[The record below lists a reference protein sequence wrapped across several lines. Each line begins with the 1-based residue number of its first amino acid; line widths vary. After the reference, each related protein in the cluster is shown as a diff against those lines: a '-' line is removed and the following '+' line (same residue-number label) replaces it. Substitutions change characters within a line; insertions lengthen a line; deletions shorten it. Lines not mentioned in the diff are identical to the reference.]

1 MSTPTQSQANSST
14 DREVPLLEVEQ
25 LVKHFEQDANTVL
38 PWSTGDAVRAVD
50 GVSFTLEKGEVL
62 GLVGESGCGKTTTG
76 KMVVGLHEPTAGSIQ
91 FKGRDITTPGSSERK
106 ETRKEIQMVFQD
118 PSSSLNPRKKVGKT
132 LREVLKTHD
141 IVPKDRRQQ
150 KVEELLEQ
158 VGLEPE
164 HKDRY
169 PHEFSGGQQQRIG
182 IARALAVEPE
192 IIVADEPVSAL
203 DVSVQAKIINLLD
216 DLRDELDIS
225 LIFIAHDLKVVKH
238 ISDRVA
244 VMYLGEFAEIGPKQ
258 EIFES
263 PKHPYTRSLLSAIPN
278 PGSSES
284 IADKEILKGEPPS
297 PIDPPSGCKFHTRCP
312 EFIGSVCEDCN
323 PELLAE
329 DGRDVACHLYDDEVD
344 HK

>member
-1 MSTPTQSQANSST
+1 MNRPAQSPASST
-14 DREVPLLEVEQ
+14 IEREAPLLEVKDIA
-25 LVKHFEQDANTVL
+25 KHFEQDADTVL
-38 PWSTGDAVRAVD
+38 PWSTGNAVKAVD

-76 KMVVGLHEPTAGSIQ
+76 KMVVGLHKPTEGTIQ
-91 FKGRDITTPGSSERK
+91 FKGRDITAPDSNERK
-106 ETRKEIQMVFQD
+106 ESRKQIQMVFQD
-118 PSSSLNPRKKVGKT
+118 PSSSLNPRKKVGRT
-132 LREVLKTHD
+132 LREVLKTHE
-141 IVPKDRRQQ
+141 IVPKEQHQQ
-150 KVEELLEQ
+150 KVEELLVQ

-225 LIFIAHDLKVVKH
+225 IIFIAHDLKVVKH

-244 VMYLGEFAEIGPKQ
+244 VMYLGEIAEIGPKQ
-258 EIFES
+258 EIFNS
-263 PKHPYTRSLLSAIPN
+263 PKHPYTKSLLSAIPN
-278 PGSSES
+278 PGSNTS
-284 IADKEILKGEPPS
+284 IADKEILEGEPPS

-312 EFIGSVCEDCN
+312 EYIGSVCEDCN

-329 DGRDVACHLYDDEVD
+329 DGCEVACHLYDDEVD
-344 HK
+344 NE

>member
-1 MSTPTQSQANSST
+1 MSSSIQSSETFSPE
-14 DREVPLLEVEQ
+14 REQPLLEVEQ
-25 LVKHFEQDANTVL
+25 LIKHFDQDTGTVL
-38 PWSTGDAVRAVD
+38 PWSTGDTVKAVN
-50 GVSFTLEKGEVL
+50 GVSFTLEEGEVL

-76 KMVVGLHEPTAGSIQ
+76 KMVVGLHEPTEGSIR
-91 FKGRDITTPGSSERK
+91 FKGRDITPPGSDARE

-118 PSSSLNPRKKVGKT
+118 PSSSLNPRKRVGTT
-132 LREVLKTHD
+132 LKEVLKTHD
-141 IVPKDRRQQ
+141 IVSKKQQQQ

-182 IARALAVEPE
+182 IARALAVEPK

-216 DLRDELDIS
+216 DLREELDIS
-225 LIFIAHDLKVVKH
+225 IIFIAHDLKVVKH

-244 VMYLGEFAEIGPKQ
+244 VMYLGELAEIGPKQ

-263 PKHPYTRSLLSAIPN
+263 PKHPYTKSLLSAIPN
-278 PGSSES
+278 PGSHTS
-284 IADKEILKGEPPS
+284 IADKEILQGEPPS

-312 EFIGSVCEDCN
+312 EYIGSVCENCN

-329 DGRDVACHLYDDEVD
+329 EGREVACHLYDDGVD
-344 HK
+344 SE